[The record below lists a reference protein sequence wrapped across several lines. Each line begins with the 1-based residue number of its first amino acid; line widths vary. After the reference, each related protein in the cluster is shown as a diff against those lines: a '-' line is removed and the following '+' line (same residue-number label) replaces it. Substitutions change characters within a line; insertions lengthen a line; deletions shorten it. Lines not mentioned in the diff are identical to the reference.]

1 MLKNYFKIAW
11 RNILKNKT
19 FSLINIIG
27 LAVSMSVCL
36 LIIMVIADQK
46 SYDQF
51 HSHKERIYRVITTG
65 KNQNQMNDMASSALP
80 LSEELRKNH
89 TGIEAAAGL
98 TRGIGGDIIYNDK
111 IASGGGY
118 FADGYLFKILDF
130 KLAQGD
136 AKTAL
141 ENPRSLVIAE
151 ELSKQLFY
159 NENPIGKTVKFT
171 HTGIN
176 PVGVDNGNQ
185 EKNFGLFTITGILKP
200 VEGKTHL
207 PFKLLASLSTLNALA
222 QDSVVEYSA
231 NDWEN
236 VWDNYTYILL
246 EKGKNQADLQQIL
259 DKISDKQ
266 YPKAES
272 AQYAFKAEP
281 LSTITPGDPKGNDTN
296 LFIPRF
302 VLAFL
307 SILCLIVMLSACFN
321 YTNLSVARALTRAKE
336 VGIRKVSGAS
346 RKHIFMQFIAEST
359 LISLIALIFSICF
372 LKGLEY
378 LFSNLIINKY
388 INITFQDT
396 IGVYAIFIA
405 FSIIVGMIAGVL
417 PAFYMSSFSPI
428 QILKNINQIKIFKR
442 LTLRKILLVTQFSIS
457 LIFIIST
464 VLVYLQ
470 THHILNF
477 NYGFNKDNVV
487 NIKLYKPEN
496 YNRFAQ
502 AIAANKD
509 INTVS
514 ACDILPAG
522 GSSNGTNA
530 RINNGKDSLLCS
542 YIHIDAKCIDA
553 WDLKL
558 IAGKNLPD
566 MPSINDEKHVL
577 INETAVQDFNYKSP
591 QEAIGQQIVLGGD
604 VVEVVGV
611 VKDFQ
616 AQNVTRRIE
625 RLMLRNRADQFR
637 YATIKI
643 SGKNTPETIAFLQ
656 ETWRKVNPT
665 TKFEY
670 EFYDDQLRIMHTA
683 FQNVANIIGFI
694 AFLAVFIACLGL
706 LGMATYTAETR
717 QKEVGIRKVLGSSV
731 LQILLLLSKNFIFL
745 LIIAAIV
752 ATPIAYFLNAMWL
765 EFFASRVSINAITI
779 LSSILILLIISLLI
793 VFSQAWKVAVANPVK
808 SLRIE

>member
-1 MLKNYFKIAW
+1 MIKNYFKIAW

-19 FSLINIIG
+19 FSLINITG

-51 HSHKERIYRVITTG
+51 HNNKDRIYRVLTTG
-65 KNQNQMNDMASSALP
+65 KNQNQMKDMASSALP

-89 TGIEAAAGL
+89 TGIESAASL
-98 TRGIGGDIIYNDK
+98 VRGIGGDMVYNDK

-118 FADGYLFKILDF
+118 FADGNLFKILNF

-176 PVGVDNGNQ
+176 PMGVDNGNQ
-185 EKNFGLFTITGILKP
+185 EKNYGLFTITGILKP
-200 VEGKTHL
+200 LEGKTHL
-207 PFKLLASLSTLNALA
+207 PFKLLASLSTLNALK
-222 QDSVVEYSA
+222 QDSVIEYSA
-231 NDWEN
+231 NDWEDI
-236 VWDNYTYILL
+236 WDNYTYILL
-246 EKGKNQADLQQIL
+246 EKGKKQAELQQIL

-266 YPKAES
+266 YPKAEFS
-272 AQYAFKAEP
+272 QYAFKAEP
-281 LSTITPGDPKGNDTN
+281 LSIITPSHPKGNDTN

-302 VLAFL
+302 VLVFL
-307 SILCLIVMLSACFN
+307 GILCLIVMLSACFN
-321 YTNLSVARALTRAKE
+321 YTNLSVARSLTRAKE
-336 VGIRKVSGAS
+336 VGIRKVSGAT

-359 LISLIALIFSICF
+359 LISLISLAFSICF
-372 LKGLEY
+372 LMVLEY

-388 INITFQDT
+388 INITFQHT
-396 IGVYAIFIA
+396 IGLYAVFIA
-405 FSIIVGMIAGVL
+405 FSIVVGMIAGVL
-417 PAFYMSSFSPI
+417 PAFYMSSFNPI

-464 VLVYLQ
+464 VLIYLQ

-502 AIAANKD
+502 AITANKD
-509 INTVS
+509 ITTVS

-522 GSSNGTNA
+522 GSSNGTMIH
-530 RINNGKDSLLCS
+530 INNGKDSLTCS
-542 YIHIDAKCIDA
+542 FIDIDAKCIDV

-566 MPSINDEKHVL
+566 MPSVNDEKYVL
-577 INETAVQDFNYKSP
+577 INEKAVQDFDFKSP
-591 QEAIGQQIVLGGD
+591 QQAVGQPIMIGND
-604 VVEVVGV
+604 VMEVAGV

-625 RLMLRNRADQFR
+625 RLVLRNRAEQFR
-637 YATIKI
+637 HATIKI

-670 EFYDDQLRIMHTA
+670 EFYDDQLRMVHTI

-717 QKEVGIRKVLGSSV
+717 QKEIGIRKVLGSSI
-731 LQILLLLSKNFIFL
+731 LQIILLLSKNFIVL
-745 LIIAAIV
+745 LGIAILI
-752 ATPIAYFLNAMWL
+752 ATPISYFLNKIWL
-765 EFFASRVSINAITI
+765 EFFASRVSINAFTI
-779 LSSILILLIISLLI
+779 LSSILILLLISLLI
-793 VFSQAWKVAVANPVK
+793 VFSQAWKAAVANPVK
-808 SLRIE
+808 SLRTE